1 MAGIKITDL
10 VDPKAIAEL
19 KDLQVELTTTK
30 EQYIEIAKELS
41 KGLNLKVEVV
51 GDLEK
56 LNEVVK
62 NKAKEAQEA
71 TEKLNETVKK
81 QSEIVANTTNTIS
94 RKLAEQEKL
103 NKVEREAFEVGDRYH
118 RLMEQINGSYE
129 QRVKR
134 LVQIENELKANKQAQ
149 KDLNDALEKGK
160 ITQEQA
166 EAKMIE
172 LVKTSREL
180 AQSKANLNTQLKN
193 EEREM
198 QSVKGSYNHLSQQ
211 LELLKKAYK
220 SLTAA
225 EREGTFGKEMESA
238 IQDLDA
244 HLKDL
249 AADMGEFQRNVGNYA
264 IANEGL
270 ADSLLEV
277 IGLNSQFGSSLKA
290 LGENSAGS
298 FIDGLKDKVKA
309 FGSTLAGILKNKWIL
324 SFLGI
329 AGAGA
334 AFKWWYDYNKGL
346 EKATRLTQ
354 QFTGLSGDELKKV
367 RTDVASLADAY
378 EKDFNEMLIAINAM
392 AKQFGISFEES
403 FQLVKDGFIAG
414 ADANGEF
421 LENVKEYPAYF
432 KEAGISAAEFIAI
445 TTQANQAGIYSD
457 KGIDVIKEANLRIRE
472 MTSSTAEAI
481 DGIGLSSAEIKMK
494 LEAGLMS
501 TFDVMK
507 QISAKLAELPENSAA
522 VGTAIADIFGGP
534 GEDAGLQYLIT
545 LKDIDTSMDSVKEKA
560 GELGA
565 LQEEQLNSQMALQE
579 AIVGLFDA
587 TGGTF
592 ESLTASIKIFVTD
605 TLASLIRGI
614 SKVINFVAQN
624 KTAFLTFGGIVAGVT
639 AIVNAHNIAL
649 ALTAVRAKA
658 VALAQGALN
667 TVMSLGRAVLA
678 LMSAGYLACTGN
690 IVAATF
696 AMKAFNTAIKA
707 NPIGLLLSA
716 ISLLVTALIG
726 LGDAN
731 DEVTES
737 EKRRQEEMER
747 TAQREQQIKE
757 EVNRTAG
764 AQIAAYKRLQTAWNE
779 LGDDLAK
786 KEKFIKSNQKA
797 FKDLGFEINNVKDAE
812 AFFNKNTAKVC
823 ESFVLRAKS
832 AALTAAMENV
842 WAEYLK
848 SRDLI
853 IDDTNNMPRYKQGDE
868 VPESE
873 WKRVGGKGIIKTD
886 MSSVYGYEDVTYKVV
901 DEEAYFAAHNAEQ
914 GNRREKLVTEA
925 HNKAQKKFNEY
936 KKEIENTQKEI
947 INIYKSIGLTTS
959 SSGSSSSG
967 GSSRSS
973 SGSSS
978 GSSTSTSTSASTPP
992 EVKDVNEM
1000 MLKATKER
1008 IAMELQAEEEGTQQW
1023 KALKLEEIEANEQLE
1038 KLSLKKTY
1046 NDNLE
1051 NLKEAKKQG
1060 LIKEEDYNEK
1070 KKKLEEDYNETVKA
1084 LAEKSKEARG
1094 DVEDKVTA
1102 KLEKEAKER
1111 VEVLQAQYV
1120 SEQIARDKKYTEDM
1134 SKAKQEY
1141 AEDIKRFKG
1150 NKEEMERVETEFE
1163 NKMFELSTKYS
1174 QDSAEASIINLKE
1187 MLKVENLS
1195 AEEKAKLQEQLAQ
1208 EEINLANMKADAVI
1222 EATKREVEADQKA
1235 KDKRIANAQQWLQV
1249 ASDSISAIADLA
1261 DALFEGQIEK
1271 IELEQ
1276 DANEEAKEKELENVE
1291 QLVEQKV
1298 ITEEEGEAR
1307 KRAAE
1312 AKSEQKHAELEKKK
1326 QALEYKQAVWQK
1338 ATDLAQAGI
1347 STALGIMQTIASV
1360 GFPAAIP
1367 MIAVVSALGAI
1378 NMATIAATPIPKY
1391 AKGTGDKG
1399 HIGGLALV
1407 GDGGKHEAV
1416 VIGNDVW
1423 VTPDTPT
1430 LVDMP
1435 KGAVVYP
1442 DIEKFAMEGLL
1453 VNTPSRKDSMK
1464 VVVNNDYR
1472 KLEKG
1477 MIQMVSL
1484 MRTQLKQNR
1493 RSLNRSKFRDYINSR
1508 I

>member
-19 KDLQVELTTTK
+19 KDLQVELNTTK

-166 EAKMIE
+166 ETAMLE
-172 LVKTSREL
+172 LVKKSREL

-277 IGLNSQFGSSLKA
+277 VGLNGQFGSSIQALANKA
-290 LGENSAGS
+290 EEGGS
-298 FIDGLKDKVKA
+298 VIDGLKNKAKA
-309 FGSTLAGILKNKWIL
+309 FGSTLLGILKNKWVL
-324 SFLGI
+324 GFLGI

-545 LKDIDTSMDSVKEKA
+545 LKDIDTSMDSVKGKA
-560 GELGA
+560 GELGV

-579 AIVGLFDA
+579 AIAGLFDA

-614 SKVINFVAQN
+614 SKVVNFVAQN

-678 LMSAGYLACTGN
+678 LMTAGYLACTGN

-797 FKDLGFEINNVKDAE
+797 FKDLGFEINNVKNAE

-848 SRDLI
+848 ARDLI

-886 MSSVYGYEDVTYKVV
+886 MSSVYGYKDVTYKVK
-901 DEEAYFAAHNAEQ
+901 DEVAYFAAHNAEQ
-914 GNRREKLVTEA
+914 GNRREKLLKEA
-925 HNKAQKKFNEY
+925 HDNAEKMFEVY
-936 KKEIENTQKEI
+936 KKDIENTNNEI
-947 INIYKSIGLTTS
+947 IKIYKIIGSPLIDNDKDDKDDKDDTQNS
-959 SSGSSSSG
+959 
-967 GSSRSS
+967 
-973 SGSSS
+973 
-978 GSSTSTSTSASTPP
+978 PP

-1008 IAMELQAEEEGTQQW
+1008 IAMELQAEEEGSQQW
-1023 KALKLEEIEANEQLE
+1023 KALKLEEIETNEQLE
-1038 KLSLKKTY
+1038 KISLKKTY

-1051 NLKEAKKQG
+1051 NLEEAKKQG
-1060 LIKEEDYNEK
+1060 LIKEKDYNEK

-1084 LAEKSKEARG
+1084 LAEKSKDEIIE
-1094 DVEDKVTA
+1094 VEDKVVKYKERIAKKEMEQKMDDMAGQLAAADA
-1102 KLEKEAKER
+1102 KLISDTDMIYRKYQKEIELAKGRSDKIEEIERRRELELVKLTQDCAEKKLR
-1111 VEVLQAQYV
+1111 I
-1120 SEQIARDKKYTEDM
+1120 QIATLE
-1134 SKAKQEY
+1134 
-1141 AEDIKRFKG
+1141 
-1150 NKEEMERVETEFE
+1150 
-1163 NKMFELSTKYS
+1163 
-1174 QDSAEASIINLKE
+1174 SILKE
-1187 MLKVENLS
+1187 SNLS
-1195 AEEKAKLQEQLAQ
+1195 AEERKKLE
-1208 EEINLANMKADAVI
+1208 NDLANLTITLNSLMTENYIINSKNETDTAETTKEKKIKAMNKVRDV
-1222 EATKREVEADQKA
+1222 TLDVM
-1235 KDKRIANAQQWLQV
+1235 
-1249 ASDSISAIADLA
+1249 SALADLA
-1261 DALFEGQIEK
+1261 NALFEGQIEK

-1276 DANEEAKEKELENVE
+1276 EANEEAKEKELENVE

-1435 KGAVVYP
+1435 QGAVVYP

-1493 RSLNRSKFRDYINSR
+1493 RSLNQSKFRDYINSR